1 MAAAPKGPDASPD
14 DARLESESVLSLL
27 KGALAFSLVDQ
38 ARGRLR
44 LSRDDAVVVM
54 VLARAPATRA
64 SLVAGTGIR
73 ASTAARCLARLKR
86 RGHAVQATDEPDAER
101 WELTAA
107 GAEAASQLNSEV
119 GDRDRLQH
127 EAQPVADLAEIMA
140 ALDQLASS
148 LLPKA
153 D

>member
-1 MAAAPKGPDASPD
+1 MAAAPKGPDESPD
-14 DARLESESVLSLL
+14 ESLFESESLLSLL

-119 GDRDRLQH
+119 GDRLRFVLQSISGADR
-127 EAQPVADLAEIMA
+127 AEIMA
-140 ALDQLASS
+140 ALDQLTSS